1 MRYLKLFKNFILEGQ
16 TQAQAQ
22 PQQKP
27 GWGPSKQ
34 EPGWAPPI
42 PDVKPGQRNQIE
54 ETSLYEEVLFMVE
67 NKMSDPEFATKFEEL
82 SNLLRSEMS
91 NEKMYAIFGNIMYS
105 SGFLGD
111 KLNEN
116 NLNDFAKQA
125 LLYIVSIGAMALAVK
140 LFYKLGNVVFQNLD
154 EAGFS
159 SVGGGVLLILIYLAF
174 FHKVKKKSQIE
185 EENDDM
191 NNPPMLEKR
200 SKKEGE
206 ETLRASSFAYVPDK
220 DKPST
225 WKLRIDDATHVRSA
239 VAALG
244 KGFRG
249 NKVEIPADEKD
260 SVIRK
265 VRKAYKK
272 FYPEKVS
279 EEGYP
284 KALELK

>member
-1 MRYLKLFKNFILEGQ
+1 MRYLKLYEKFILEGQ

-22 PQQKP
+22 PQQTPGRAPETDQKP
-27 GWGPSKQ
+27 GRAPQ
-34 EPGWAPPI
+34 IEP
-42 PDVKPGQRNQIE
+42 DKSGQRNSIASQE
-54 ETSLYEEVLFMVE
+54 LFSVVKSKLSESLNDPKVSGLFNKMVE
-67 NKMSDPEFATKFEEL
+67 DISWFNQEKLANLFQNIYISSKALDEEYKGKTYE
-82 SNLLRSEMS
+82 NLDLNQMA
-91 NEKMYAIFGNIMYS
+91 KDALFYLVTVGIM
-105 SGFLGD
+105 
-111 KLNEN
+111 
-116 NLNDFAKQA
+116 
-125 LLYIVSIGAMALAVK
+125 GAAVK
-140 LFYKLGNVVFQNLD
+140 LFFMLGEMVFQELNKG
-154 EAGFS
+154 GFY
-159 SVGGGVLLILIYLAF
+159 SVAGGVLLILLYLAF
-174 FHKVKKKSQIE
+174 QKKGQKVSNEKDIE
-185 EENDDM
+185 EIN
-191 NNPPMLEKR
+191 EKR

-272 FYPEKVS
+272 FYPEIVS

>member
-1 MRYLKLFKNFILEGQ
+1 MRYLKLYEKFILEGQ

-22 PQQKP
+22 PQQTPGRAPETDQKP
-27 GWGPSKQ
+27 GRAPQ
-34 EPGWAPPI
+34 IEP
-42 PDVKPGQRNQIE
+42 DKSGQRNSIASQE
-54 ETSLYEEVLFMVE
+54 LFSVVKSKLSESLNDPKVSGLFNKMVE
-67 NKMSDPEFATKFEEL
+67 DISWFNQEKLANLFQNIYISSKALDEEYKGKTYE
-82 SNLLRSEMS
+82 NLDLNQMA
-91 NEKMYAIFGNIMYS
+91 KDALFYLVTVGIM
-105 SGFLGD
+105 
-111 KLNEN
+111 
-116 NLNDFAKQA
+116 
-125 LLYIVSIGAMALAVK
+125 GAAVK
-140 LFYKLGNVVFQNLD
+140 LFFMLGEMVFQELNKG
-154 EAGFS
+154 GFY
-159 SVGGGVLLILIYLAF
+159 SVAGGVLLILLYLAF
-174 FHKVKKKSQIE
+174 QKKGQKVSNEKDIE
-185 EENDDM
+185 EIN
-191 NNPPMLEKR
+191 EKR

-272 FYPEKVS
+272 FYPEIVS
-279 EEGYP
+279 EDGYP

>member
-34 EPGWAPPI
+34 EPGWAPQI

-91 NEKMYAIFGNIMYS
+91 NEEMDAIFGNIMYS

-185 EENDDM
+185 KENDDM

-272 FYPEKVS
+272 FYPEIVS